1 MNTCKLKSGIILFFI
16 VFCGCLTPVFG
27 QNVIKILAIGNSFSE
42 DAAESYVDDLAK
54 ADGVQLII
62 ANMYIG
68 GCSLET
74 HWNNAATN
82 SAAYSYRKIVNG
94 VKTTLSNKTL
104 QEAITD
110 ESWDYITFQQVSQY
124 SGKYATYFPYLPN
137 LLNYVKGLAT
147 NPNVKYCM
155 HRTWA
160 YATNSTH
167 SEYDYY
173 KKDQAIMYDSIVAVT
188 NKAAEKVGISII
200 IPAGTAIQNGRT
212 SYVGDNFC
220 RDGYHLSLG
229 LGRFTAACAWYEKL
243 LGKSVFN
250 NTFIP
255 SGVSATEANIARNAA
270 HYAIV
275 TPDNVTSM
283 KDFTAETPT
292 TSDKNIYINFG
303 NATTTAYWNNF
314 TSTASGQSIANLV
327 NNEGSNSGISMTI
340 NDAFGGVNTAG
351 PAATTTSFNF
361 PATVTQNSFWGNAG
375 TVFQGVTEP
384 TAGLSLSGMDVNK
397 SYDFN
402 FFSGRTSATD
412 NRETTFTV
420 VGSNEGSS
428 SVDAA
433 NNTANL
439 ATVREIKPLADGTVT
454 VRIGAGPNNTNAN
467 KFFYLNA
474 LVISPAVVSGIKQL
488 SLENKLKLYPNPV
501 KDIANLESNVEL
513 KKIEI
518 TDITGKKVLV
528 DDRNTGNTSRR
539 IDLSSLKRGFYLLN
553 CENGCIRFAKM

>member
-1 MNTCKLKSGIILFFI
+1 MNYKIFKSAVILFI
-16 VFCGCLTPVFG
+16 VFCSCLTPVFS

-54 ADGVQLII
+54 ADGVELII
-62 ANMYIG
+62 ANMFIG

-74 HWNNAATN
+74 HWNNASSNA
-82 SAAYSYRKIVNG
+82 AAYSYRKIVNG
-94 VKTTLSNKTL
+94 VKTTLSSKTL
-104 QEAITD
+104 QETIAD

-124 SGKYATYFPYLPN
+124 SGKYITYFPYLPN
-137 LLNYVKGLAT
+137 LLDYVKGLAT

-160 YATNSTH
+160 YAANSTH

-173 KKDQAIMYDSIVAVT
+173 KKDQTIMYDSIVAVT
-188 NKAAEKVGISII
+188 NKVAEKVGINII
-200 IPAGTAIQNGRT
+200 IPAGTAIQNGRS
-212 SYVGDNFC
+212 SYIGDNFC

-229 LGRFTAACAWYEKL
+229 LGRFTAACTWYEKL
-243 LGKSVFN
+243 LGKPVLD

-275 TPDNVTSM
+275 TPNSVTSM
-283 KDFTAETPT
+283 KDFVAETPT
-292 TSDKNIYINFG
+292 ATDKSIYINFG
-303 NATTTAYWNNF
+303 NATTTPYWNNF

-327 NNEGSNSGISMTI
+327 NNEGNNTGISMTI

-351 PAATTTSFNF
+351 QAATTTSFNF
-361 PATVTQNSFWGNAG
+361 PATVTQTSFWGNAG
-375 TVFQGVTEP
+375 TVFQGITEP
-384 TAGLSLSGMDVNK
+384 TAGLSLSGMDINR

-402 FFSGRTSATD
+402 FFSGRSSATD
-412 NRETTFTV
+412 NREATFTV

-428 SVDAA
+428 NVDAA
-433 NNTANL
+433 NNTSNM
-439 ATVREIKPLADGTVT
+439 ATVREIKPLSDGTIT

-474 LVISPAVVSGIKQL
+474 MVITSVVVSGIKQP

-501 KDIANLESNVEL
+501 EDIANLESNVEL

-518 TDITGKKVLV
+518 TDIAGKKVLV
-528 DDRNTGNTSRR
+528 DRNTSASSRK
-539 IDLSSLKRGFYLLN
+539 IDLTSLKRGYYLLN
-553 CENGCIRFAKM
+553 SENGCIPFVKM

>member
-1 MNTCKLKSGIILFFI
+1 MNYKNFKSVIVLFLI
-16 VFCGCLTPVFG
+16 VFCGFLTPVSG

-42 DAAESYVDDLAK
+42 DAAESYVDDLAN
-54 ADGVQLII
+54 ADGVQLVI

-74 HWNNAATN
+74 HWNNAAAN

-94 VKTTLSNKTL
+94 IKTTLSNKTL

-124 SGKYATYFPYLPN
+124 SGKYTTYFPYLPN

-173 KKDQAIMYDSIVAVT
+173 KKDQMIMYDSIVAVT
-188 NKAAEKVGISII
+188 NKAAEKVGINII
-200 IPAGTAIQNGRT
+200 IPAGTAIQNGRS
-212 SYVGDNFC
+212 SYIGDNFC

-229 LGRFTAACAWYEKL
+229 LGRFTAACTWYEKL
-243 LGKSVFN
+243 LGRPVLS

-255 SGVSATEANIARNAA
+255 SGVSASEANIARNAA
-270 HYAIV
+270 HYAVV
-275 TPDNVTSM
+275 TPNSVTSM
-283 KDFTAETPT
+283 KDFVAETPT
-292 TSDKNIYINFG
+292 TTDKSIYINFG
-303 NATTTAYWNNF
+303 NATTTTYWNNF
-314 TSTASGQSIANLV
+314 TSTVSGQSIANLI
-327 NNEGSNSGISMTI
+327 NNEGNNTGISMTI

-384 TAGLSLSGMDVNK
+384 TAGLALSGMDINK

-402 FFSGRTSATD
+402 FFSGRSSVID

-428 SVDAA
+428 NVDAA

-439 ATVREIKPLADGTVT
+439 ATVRQIKPLPDGTIT

-474 LVISPAVVSGIKQL
+474 MVISPVIVSGIKQL
-488 SLENKLKLYPNPV
+488 SLDNKLKLYPNPV
-501 KDIANLESNVEL
+501 KDIANLESNAEL
-513 KKIEI
+513 KNIEI
-518 TDITGKKVLV
+518 TDIAGKKVLV
-528 DDRNTGNTSRR
+528 LDRNTGITPRK
-539 IDLSSLKRGFYLLN
+539 IDLTSLKGGFYLLKSG
-553 CENGCIRFAKM
+553 NGSVPFVKM